1 MSNSKKDEPVEQV
14 ETIEPPKID
23 DSNIPTLHLS
33 NGFLGGA
40 GKSTLARLFCERF
53 IKLGRAFT
61 LIDADP
67 NYNVARAY
75 DKETVSLWQHKDIKS
90 SVSSTI
96 GSRFGRSLAD
106 KDNAKKPPVSSK
118 ILSEQII
125 FSKDTKFSY
134 LGDRLFDIIYS
145 LKQDII
151 SSLPANDGIDLWLES
166 NNINA
171 LMASESP
178 PFKVVNWWCSF
189 GSGTSQQM
197 FVDFVTKYPNLHHV
211 CVFNLGITSAV
222 PNWDRF
228 DPLPLLD
235 KFSQDGKVKIANILP
250 WLADPAIL
258 EAVDLGTPLH
268 EIVKNGYNG
277 KQLNPIVK
285 LKIDKWLEN
294 NWQSFRNT
302 GHLL

>member
-1 MSNSKKDEPVEQV
+1 MTNNKKEEHSEQINNDNF
-14 ETIEPPKID
+14 T
-23 DSNIPTLHLS
+23 PTLHLC
-33 NGFLGGA
+33 NGFLGGV
-40 GKSTLARLFCERF
+40 GKSTLTRLFCERF
-53 IKLGRAFT
+53 IKLGRSLT

-75 DKETVSLWQHKDIKS
+75 DKETVVLWQHKDVKS
-90 SVSSTI
+90 SVSSASSI

-106 KDNAKKPPVSSK
+106 KVGTDPKVESNL
-118 ILSEQII
+118 LSEQII
-125 FSKDTKFSY
+125 FSKDVKFSY
-134 LGDRLFDIIYS
+134 LGDRLLDIIYNVKRD
-145 LKQDII
+145 LIA
-151 SSLPANDGIDLWLES
+151 SLPANDGIELWLDS
-166 NNINA
+166 NNING
-171 LMASESP
+171 LMASDSS
-178 PFKVVNWWCSF
+178 PFKVVNWWGSF
-189 GSGTSQQM
+189 GSNTSQQM
-197 FVDFVTKYPNLHHV
+197 FIDFVTKYPNLQHV

-235 KFSQDGKVKIANILP
+235 KFSQDSKVKIANILP

-285 LKIDKWLEN
+285 LKIDKWLED

-302 GHLL
+302 GYLP

>member
-1 MSNSKKDEPVEQV
+1 MANNKKEEHSEQINN
-14 ETIEPPKID
+14 ENFT
-23 DSNIPTLHLS
+23 PTLHLC
-33 NGFLGGA
+33 NGFLGGV

-53 IKLGRAFT
+53 IKLGRSFT

-75 DKETVSLWQHKDIKS
+75 DKETVALWQHKDVKS
-90 SVSSTI
+90 SVSSIAERRLLGI

-106 KDNAKKPPVSSK
+106 KEELKLQVDSN
-118 ILSEQII
+118 LMSEQII
-125 FSKDTKFSY
+125 FSKDAKFSY
-134 LGDRLFDIIYS
+134 LGDRLLDIIYG

-151 SSLPANDGIDLWLES
+151 VSLPANDGIEIWLDS
-166 NNINA
+166 NNING
-171 LMASESP
+171 LMASESS
-178 PFKVVNWWCSF
+178 PFKVINWWCSF

-197 FVDFVTKYPNLHHV
+197 FVDFVTKYPNIQHV

-235 KFSQDGKVKIANILP
+235 NFSQDGKVKIANILP

-268 EIVKNGYNG
+268 EIVKNGYQQG

-285 LKIDKWLEN
+285 LKIDKWLED

-302 GHLL
+302 GYFP

>member
-1 MSNSKKDEPVEQV
+1 MANNKQQENSEQ
-14 ETIEPPKID
+14 TNND
-23 DSNIPTLHLS
+23 NFAPTLHL
-33 NGFLGGA
+33 
-40 GKSTLARLFCERF
+40 CERF
-53 IKLGRAFT
+53 IKLGRLFT

-75 DKETVSLWQHKDIKS
+75 DRETVSLWQHKDVKY
-90 SVSSTI
+90 SVSSI

-106 KDNAKKPPVSSK
+106 KVGTDPKVESNL
-118 ILSEQII
+118 LSEQII
-125 FSKDTKFSY
+125 FSKDVKFSY
-134 LGDRLFDIIYS
+134 LGDRLLDIIYNIKRD
-145 LKQDII
+145 LIA
-151 SSLPANDGIDLWLES
+151 SLPANDGIELWLDS
-166 NNINA
+166 NNING
-171 LMASESP
+171 LMASESS

-228 DPLPLLD
+228 DPLPTLD
-235 KFSQDGKVKIANILP
+235 KLSQDGKVKIANILP

-268 EIVKNGYNG
+268 EIVKNGDRQG

-285 LKIDKWLEN
+285 LKIDKWLED
-294 NWQSFRNT
+294 NWQSFKNT
-302 GHLL
+302 GYLP

>member
-1 MSNSKKDEPVEQV
+1 MTNNKQQENSEQ
-14 ETIEPPKID
+14 INND
-23 DSNIPTLHLS
+23 NFAPTLHLC

-53 IKLGRAFT
+53 IKLSRLFT

-75 DKETVSLWQHKDIKS
+75 DRETVALWQHKHVKS
-90 SVSSTI
+90 SVSSI
-96 GSRFGRSLAD
+96 GSRFGRSLAEKED
-106 KDNAKKPPVSSK
+106 VVEVVSSL
-118 ILSEQII
+118 LSEQII
-125 FSKDTKFSY
+125 FSKDAKFSY
-134 LGDRLFDIIYS
+134 LGDRLLDIIYS
-145 LKQDII
+145 LKRDII
-151 SSLPANDGIDLWLES
+151 SSLPANDGIDLWLDS
-166 NNINA
+166 NNINT
-171 LMASESP
+171 LMTSESP

-228 DPLPLLD
+228 DPLPALD
-235 KFSQDGKVKIANILP
+235 KLSQDGKVKIANILP

-268 EIVKNGYNG
+268 EIVKNGFQQ

-285 LKIDKWLEN
+285 LKIDKWLED

-302 GHLL
+302 GYLP

>member
-1 MSNSKKDEPVEQV
+1 MANNKQQENSEQINNDNF
-14 ETIEPPKID
+14 T
-23 DSNIPTLHLS
+23 PTLHLC

-53 IKLGRAFT
+53 IKLGRSFT

-75 DKETVSLWQHKDIKS
+75 DRETVALWQHKDVKS
-90 SVSSTI
+90 STSSI
-96 GSRFGRSLAD
+96 GSRFGRSLAEKED
-106 KDNAKKPPVSSK
+106 VVK
-118 ILSEQII
+118 IELNLLSEQIL
-125 FSKDTKFSY
+125 FSKDAKFSY
-134 LGDRLFDIIYS
+134 LGDRLLDIIYIAKWD
-145 LKQDII
+145 LIV
-151 SSLPANDGIDLWLES
+151 SLPANDGIELWLDS
-166 NNINA
+166 NNING
-171 LMASESP
+171 LMESESP

-189 GSGTSQQM
+189 GSNTSQQM
-197 FVDFVTKYPNLHHV
+197 FVDFFTKYPNLHHV

-228 DPLPLLD
+228 DPLPALD
-235 KFSQDGKVKIANILP
+235 KLSQDRKVKIANILP

-268 EIVKNGYNG
+268 EIVKNGYRQG

-302 GHLL
+302 GYLP

>member
-1 MSNSKKDEPVEQV
+1 MANNKQQGNLEQINNDNF
-14 ETIEPPKID
+14 T
-23 DSNIPTLHLS
+23 PTLHLC
-33 NGFLGGA
+33 NGFLGGV

-53 IKLGRAFT
+53 IKLDRSVT
-61 LIDADP
+61 LIDADT
-67 NYNVARAY
+67 NYNVARSY
-75 DKETVSLWQHKDIKS
+75 DKETVALWQQKQVKTAT
-90 SVSSTI
+90 STI

-106 KDNAKKPPVSSK
+106 AEPKVDSNL
-118 ILSEQII
+118 LSEQII
-125 FSKDTKFSY
+125 FSKDAKFSY
-134 LGDRLFDIIYS
+134 LGDRLLDIIYS
-145 LKQDII
+145 VKRDLIV
-151 SSLPANDGIDLWLES
+151 SLPANDGIDTWLDS
-166 NNINA
+166 NNING
-171 LMASESP
+171 LMESESP

-222 PNWDRF
+222 PNWERF
-228 DPLPLLD
+228 DPLSALD
-235 KFSQDGKVKIANILP
+235 KLSQAGKVKIANILP

-268 EIVKNGYNG
+268 EIMQNGYRQ

-285 LKIDKWLEN
+285 LKIAKWLED

-302 GHLL
+302 GYLP

>member
-1 MSNSKKDEPVEQV
+1 MTINKKEEHSEPTNNENF
-14 ETIEPPKID
+14 T
-23 DSNIPTLHLS
+23 PTLHFC
-33 NGFLGGA
+33 NGFLGGV

-53 IKLGRAFT
+53 IKLGRSFT

-75 DKETVSLWQHKDIKS
+75 DRETVALWQHKDVKS
-90 SVSSTI
+90 SVSSI
-96 GSRFGRSLAD
+96 GSRFGRSLAEKED
-106 KDNAKKPPVSSK
+106 VVKVRSNL
-118 ILSEQII
+118 LSEQII
-125 FSKDTKFSY
+125 FSKDAKFSY
-134 LGDRLFDIIYS
+134 LGDRLLDIIYS
-145 LKQDII
+145 FKRDLIV
-151 SSLPANDGIDLWLES
+151 SLPANDGIDLWLDS
-166 NNINA
+166 NNING
-171 LMASESP
+171 LMESESP

-228 DPLPLLD
+228 EPLPTLD
-235 KFSQDGKVKIANILP
+235 KLSQDGKVKIANILP

-258 EAVDLGTPLH
+258 EAVDLGTPLY
-268 EIVKNGYNG
+268 EIVKNGYQQ

-285 LKIDKWLEN
+285 LKIDKWLED
-294 NWQSFRNT
+294 NWQSFKNT
-302 GHLL
+302 GYLP

>member
-1 MSNSKKDEPVEQV
+1 MANNKQQENSEQ
-14 ETIEPPKID
+14 INND
-23 DSNIPTLHLS
+23 NFAPTLHLC

-53 IKLGRAFT
+53 IKLGRLFT

-75 DKETVSLWQHKDIKS
+75 DRETVALWQQKDVKS
-90 SVSSTI
+90 SVSYI

-106 KDNAKKPPVSSK
+106 KVDTDLKVES
-118 ILSEQII
+118 ILLGEQII
-125 FSKDTKFSY
+125 FSKDAKFSY
-134 LGDRLFDIIYS
+134 LGDRLLDIIYG

-151 SSLPANDGIDLWLES
+151 VSLPANDGIDLWLDS
-166 NNINA
+166 NNING
-171 LMASESP
+171 LMASGSP
-178 PFKVVNWWCSF
+178 PFKFVNWWCSF

-222 PNWDRF
+222 PNWNRF
-228 DPLPLLD
+228 DPLPALD
-235 KFSQDGKVKIANILP
+235 KLSQDGKVKIANILP

-285 LKIDKWLEN
+285 LKIDKWLED
-294 NWQSFRNT
+294 NWQSFRST
-302 GHLL
+302 GYLP

>member
-1 MSNSKKDEPVEQV
+1 MANNKQQENLEQV
-14 ETIEPPKID
+14 NNDNFT
-23 DSNIPTLHLS
+23 PTLHLC

-53 IKLGRAFT
+53 IKLGRVFT

-75 DKETVSLWQHKDIKS
+75 DRETVALWQQKDIKS
-90 SVSSTI
+90 SVSSI
-96 GSRFGRSLAD
+96 GSRFGRSLAEKED
-106 KDNAKKPPVSSK
+106 VVK
-118 ILSEQII
+118 IESNLLSEQII
-125 FSKDTKFSY
+125 FSKDAKFSY
-134 LGDRLFDIIYS
+134 LGDRLLDIIYS
-145 LKQDII
+145 IKRDLVV
-151 SSLPANDGIDLWLES
+151 SLPANDGIDLWLDS
-166 NNINA
+166 NNING
-171 LMASESP
+171 LMARDSS
-178 PFKVVNWWCSF
+178 PFKVINWWCSF
-189 GSGTSQQM
+189 GSVTSQQM
-197 FVDFVTKYPNLHHV
+197 FVDFVTKYPSLHHV

-228 DPLPLLD
+228 DPLSSLD
-235 KFSQDGKVKIANILP
+235 KLSQDGKVKIANILP

-268 EIVKNGYNG
+268 EIVKNGNRQG

-285 LKIDKWLEN
+285 LKIDKWLED

-302 GHLL
+302 GYLP

>member
-1 MSNSKKDEPVEQV
+1 MANNKMEEPS
-14 ETIEPPKID
+14 EPTNHD
-23 DSNIPTLHLS
+23 NFTPTLHFC
-33 NGFLGGA
+33 NGFLGGV

-53 IKLGRAFT
+53 IKLGRSFT
-61 LIDADP
+61 LIDADS

-75 DKETVSLWQHKDIKS
+75 DRETVALWQHKDVKS
-90 SVSSTI
+90 SVSSI
-96 GSRFGRSLAD
+96 GSRFGRSLAEKED
-106 KDNAKKPPVSSK
+106 VVK
-118 ILSEQII
+118 IESNLLSEQII
-125 FSKDTKFSY
+125 FSKDAKFSY
-134 LGDRLFDIIYS
+134 LGDRLLDIIYNIKRD
-145 LKQDII
+145 LIV
-151 SSLPANDGIDLWLES
+151 SLPANDGIDLWLDS
-166 NNINA
+166 NNING
-171 LMASESP
+171 LMESGTS

-197 FVDFVTKYPNLHHV
+197 FVDFVTKYPNIHHV

-228 DPLPLLD
+228 DPLPTLD
-235 KFSQDGKVKIANILP
+235 KLSQDGKVKIANVLP

-268 EIVKNGYNG
+268 EIVKNGYRQG

-285 LKIDKWLEN
+285 LKIDKWLED

-302 GHLL
+302 GYLP

>member
-1 MSNSKKDEPVEQV
+1 MTNNKKEEHSEQINNDRF
-14 ETIEPPKID
+14 T
-23 DSNIPTLHLS
+23 PTLHLC

-53 IKLGRAFT
+53 IKLGRLFT

-75 DKETVSLWQHKDIKS
+75 DRETVALWQHKDVKS
-90 SVSSTI
+90 AVGSI

-106 KDNAKKPPVSSK
+106 KVDTDPKEES
-118 ILSEQII
+118 ILLSEQII
-125 FSKDTKFSY
+125 FSKDAKFSY
-134 LGDRLFDIIYS
+134 LGDRLLDIIYS
-145 LKQDII
+145 VKRDLIV
-151 SSLPANDGIDLWLES
+151 SLPANDGIDLWLDS
-166 NNINA
+166 NNING
-171 LMASESP
+171 LMESGSS

-189 GSGTSQQM
+189 GSSTSQQM
-197 FVDFVTKYPNLHHV
+197 FVDFVAKYPNLHHV

-228 DPLPLLD
+228 DPLPILD
-235 KFSQDGKVKIANILP
+235 KLSQDGKVKISNILP
-250 WLADPAIL
+250 WLSDPAIL

-268 EIVKNGYNG
+268 EIVKNGYRQG

-285 LKIDKWLEN
+285 LKIDKWLED

-302 GHLL
+302 GYLP

>member
-1 MSNSKKDEPVEQV
+1 MTKKEEH
-14 ETIEPPKID
+14 
-23 DSNIPTLHLS
+23 SSIPTLHLC

-53 IKLGRAFT
+53 IKLGRLFT
-61 LIDADP
+61 LIDADS

-75 DKETVSLWQHKDIKS
+75 DRETVALWQQKDVKS
-90 SVSSTI
+90 SLGSSI

-106 KDNAKKPPVSSK
+106 TEPKVDSNL
-118 ILSEQII
+118 LSEQII
-125 FSKDTKFSY
+125 FSKDAKFSY
-134 LGDRLFDIIYS
+134 LGDRLLDVIYN
-145 LKQDII
+145 LQRDLIV
-151 SSLPANDGIDLWLES
+151 SLPANDGIELWLDS
-166 NNINA
+166 NNING

-228 DPLPLLD
+228 DPLPALD
-235 KFSQDGKVKIANILP
+235 RLSHDGKVKIANILP

-268 EIVKNGYNG
+268 EIVKSGYG
-277 KQLNPIVK
+277 QKQLNPIVK
-285 LKIDKWLEN
+285 LKIDKWLED
-294 NWQSFRNT
+294 NWQSFRIT
-302 GHLL
+302 GYLP

>member
-1 MSNSKKDEPVEQV
+1 MANNKEQ
-14 ETIEPPKID
+14 ENLEQT
-23 DSNIPTLHLS
+23 NNGNFTPTLHLC

-53 IKLGRAFT
+53 IKLGRLFT

-75 DKETVSLWQHKDIKS
+75 DRETVVLWQQKDAKS
-90 SVSSTI
+90 SVSSI

-106 KDNAKKPPVSSK
+106 KVDTDPKVESNL
-118 ILSEQII
+118 LSEQII
-125 FSKDTKFSY
+125 FSKDAKFSY
-134 LGDRLFDIIYS
+134 LGDRLLDIIYS
-145 LKQDII
+145 VKRDLIV
-151 SSLPANDGIDLWLES
+151 SLPANDGIDLWLDS
-166 NNINA
+166 NNING
-171 LMASESP
+171 LMESGSP

-197 FVDFVTKYPNLHHV
+197 FVDFVTKYSNLHHV

-228 DPLPLLD
+228 DPLPTLD
-235 KFSQDGKVKIANILP
+235 KISQDGKVKIANILP

-258 EAVDLGTPLH
+258 EEVDLGTPLH
-268 EIVKNGYNG
+268 EIIKNGDRQG

-285 LKIDKWLEN
+285 LKIDKWLED

-302 GHLL
+302 GYLP

>member
-1 MSNSKKDEPVEQV
+1 MGSNKQEEYSEQI
-14 ETIEPPKID
+14 TD
-23 DSNIPTLHLS
+23 DPNIPTLHLC

-40 GKSTLARLFCERF
+40 GKSILARLFCERF
-53 IKLGRAFT
+53 IEIGRSFT

-75 DKETVSLWQHKDIKS
+75 DRETVALWQHKDVKS
-90 SVSSTI
+90 SVSSI
-96 GSRFGRSLAD
+96 GSRFGRSLAEKED
-106 KDNAKKPPVSSK
+106 VIKVESNL
-118 ILSEQII
+118 LSEQII
-125 FSKDTKFSY
+125 FSKDAKFSY
-134 LGDRLFDIIYS
+134 LGDRLLDIIYS
-145 LKQDII
+145 VKRDLIV
-151 SSLPANDGIDLWLES
+151 SLPANDGIDLWLDS
-166 NNINA
+166 NNING
-171 LMASESP
+171 LMESGSP

-211 CVFNLGITSAV
+211 CAFNLGITSAV

-228 DPLPLLD
+228 DPLPALD
-235 KFSQDGKVKIANILP
+235 KLSQDGKVKIANILP

-285 LKIDKWLEN
+285 LKIDKWLED

-302 GHLL
+302 GYLP

>member
-1 MSNSKKDEPVEQV
+1 MANNKQQENSEQ
-14 ETIEPPKID
+14 INND
-23 DSNIPTLHLS
+23 NFAPTLHLC

-53 IKLGRAFT
+53 IKLSRLFT

-75 DKETVSLWQHKDIKS
+75 DRETVALWQHKDVKS
-90 SVSSTI
+90 SLGSI

-106 KDNAKKPPVSSK
+106 KVDTDPKVGS
-118 ILSEQII
+118 ILLSEQII
-125 FSKDTKFSY
+125 FSKDAKFSY
-134 LGDRLFDIIYS
+134 LGDRLLDIIYNIKRD
-145 LKQDII
+145 LIV
-151 SSLPANDGIDLWLES
+151 SLPANDGIDLWLES
-166 NNINA
+166 NNVNA
-171 LMASESP
+171 LMASESS

-228 DPLPLLD
+228 DPLPTLD
-235 KFSQDGKVKIANILP
+235 KLSQDGKVKIANILP

-268 EIVKNGYNG
+268 EIVKNGYG
-277 KQLNPIVK
+277 RKQLNPIVK
-285 LKIDKWLEN
+285 LKIDKWLED
-294 NWQSFRNT
+294 NWQSFRST
-302 GHLL
+302 GYLP

>member
-1 MSNSKKDEPVEQV
+1 MTNHKKEEHSEQTNN
-14 ETIEPPKID
+14 ENFT
-23 DSNIPTLHLS
+23 PTLHLC
-33 NGFLGGA
+33 NGFLGGV

-53 IKLGRAFT
+53 IKLGRTFT

-75 DKETVSLWQHKDIKS
+75 DREAVALWQHKAVKS
-90 SVSSTI
+90 AVISV
-96 GSRFGRSLAD
+96 GSRFGRSLAEKED
-106 KDNAKKPPVSSK
+106 FNRVESNFL
-118 ILSEQII
+118 IEQII
-125 FSKDTKFSY
+125 FSKDTKYSY
-134 LGDRLFDIIYS
+134 LGDRLLDIIYNIKRD
-145 LKQDII
+145 LIV
-151 SSLPANDGIDLWLES
+151 SLPANDGIDLWLES

-171 LMASESP
+171 LMASESS
-178 PFKVVNWWCSF
+178 PFKVINWWCSF
-189 GSGTSQQM
+189 GSITSQQM

-228 DPLPLLD
+228 DPLPALD
-235 KFSQDGKVKIANILP
+235 KLSQDRKVKIANILP

-268 EIVKNGYNG
+268 EIVKNGYQQ

-285 LKIDKWLEN
+285 LKIDKWLED
-294 NWQSFRNT
+294 NWQSFRST
-302 GHLL
+302 GYLP

>member
-1 MSNSKKDEPVEQV
+1 MTNNKKEEHSEQINNDNF
-14 ETIEPPKID
+14 T
-23 DSNIPTLHLS
+23 PTLHLC
-33 NGFLGGA
+33 NGFLGGV

-75 DKETVSLWQHKDIKS
+75 DRETVALWQHKDVKS
-90 SVSSTI
+90 SVSSI
-96 GSRFGRSLAD
+96 GSRFGRSLAEKED
-106 KDNAKKPPVSSK
+106 VVNVSSNL
-118 ILSEQII
+118 LSEQIL
-125 FSKDTKFSY
+125 FSKDAKFSY
-134 LGDRLFDIIYS
+134 LGDRLLDIIYS
-145 LKQDII
+145 IKWNLIV
-151 SSLPANDGIDLWLES
+151 SLPANDGIDLWLDS
-166 NNINA
+166 NNING
-171 LMASESP
+171 LMESESP

-197 FVDFVTKYPNLHHV
+197 FVDFVTKYPNLYHV

-228 DPLPLLD
+228 DPLSTLD
-235 KFSQDGKVKIANILP
+235 KLSQDGKVKIANILP

-268 EIVKNGYNG
+268 EIVKNGYRQ

-285 LKIDKWLEN
+285 LKIDKWLED
-294 NWQSFRNT
+294 NWQSFKNT
-302 GHLL
+302 GYLP

>member
-1 MSNSKKDEPVEQV
+1 MANNKQQENSEQINNDLF
-14 ETIEPPKID
+14 T
-23 DSNIPTLHLS
+23 PTLHLC

-75 DKETVSLWQHKDIKS
+75 DRETVALWQQKDVKS
-90 SVSSTI
+90 SVGSI

-106 KDNAKKPPVSSK
+106 RVETEPKVESNL
-118 ILSEQII
+118 LSEQII
-125 FSKDTKFSY
+125 FSKDAKFSY
-134 LGDRLFDIIYS
+134 LGDRLLDIIYS
-145 LKQDII
+145 VKRDLIV
-151 SSLPANDGIDLWLES
+151 SLPANDGIDLWLDS
-166 NNINA
+166 NNING
-171 LMASESP
+171 LMESGSS
-178 PFKVVNWWCSF
+178 PFKVINWWCSF

-197 FVDFVTKYPNLHHV
+197 FVNFVIKYPNLHHV

-228 DPLPLLD
+228 DPLSTLD
-235 KFSQDGKVKIANILP
+235 KLSQDGKVKIANILP

-268 EIVKNGYNG
+268 EIVKNGYQQG

-285 LKIDKWLEN
+285 LKIDKWLED
-294 NWQSFRNT
+294 NWQSFRNM
-302 GHLL
+302 GYLP

>member
-1 MSNSKKDEPVEQV
+1 MANNKQQENLEQINNDRF
-14 ETIEPPKID
+14 T
-23 DSNIPTLHLS
+23 PTLHLC

-53 IKLGRAFT
+53 IKLGRLFT

-75 DKETVSLWQHKDIKS
+75 DRETVALWQQKDVKS
-90 SVSSTI
+90 SLGSI
-96 GSRFGRSLAD
+96 GSRFGRSLAEKED
-106 KDNAKKPPVSSK
+106 VVKIEST

-125 FSKDTKFSY
+125 FSKDAKFSY
-134 LGDRLFDIIYS
+134 LGDRLLDIIYS
-145 LKQDII
+145 IKRDLIV
-151 SSLPANDGIDLWLES
+151 SLPANDGIDLWLDS
-166 NNINA
+166 NSINT
-171 LMASESP
+171 LMTSESP

-228 DPLPLLD
+228 DPLPTLD
-235 KFSQDGKVKIANILP
+235 KLSQDGKVKISNILP

-268 EIVKNGYNG
+268 EIVKNGDRQG

-285 LKIDKWLEN
+285 LKIDKWLED
-294 NWQSFRNT
+294 NWQSFRST
-302 GHLL
+302 GYLP